1 MNREK
6 FGSRLGFIL
15 ISAGCAIGLGN
26 VYRFPII
33 TGSYGGALFVLIYI
47 AFLLLLGIPC
57 MTAELAVGRA
67 SQRSIASS
75 FDVLERKGQK
85 WHFMKYIGII
95 GNYLLMMF
103 YTTISGWMVLYFI
116 GYLNGSISAVP
127 GEKLGAFFGGMVTNS
142 PLIITAT
149 FGVILVCFG
158 ICSLG
163 LQKGVER
170 ITKYM
175 MIILF
180 ALMAGIAIYALTLDN
195 AAEGL
200 KFYLVPSLDG
210 IKEHGLWTVISA
222 AMGQAFFTLSI
233 GIGSIAIFG
242 SYIKKERRLLGEAIT
257 IVSLDTTIAL
267 MSGLIIFPAC
277 FTYNNGVTADAGTV
291 GASFLFTTLSS
302 IFNKMPG
309 GQIIGT
315 LFFLFM
321 IFAAV
326 STVIAVFENIMSFWL
341 ELTKLGRKKVAIINV
356 VLMLVLSLPCILG
369 FSYLSGVK
377 IGPKNIMD
385 IEDFIVSNVLLP
397 VGSLVYVLFCSHRF
411 GWGWK
416 NFNDEVNSGTKGLK
430 FPKALKIYM
439 QYILP
444 VIILVV
450 FVSGIVT
457 LFI

>member
-1 MNREK
+1 
-6 FGSRLGFIL
+6 
-15 ISAGCAIGLGN
+15 
-26 VYRFPII
+26 
-33 TGSYGGALFVLIYI
+33 
-47 AFLLLLGIPC
+47 
-57 MTAELAVGRA
+57 
-67 SQRSIASS
+67 
-75 FDVLERKGQK
+75 
-85 WHFMKYIGII
+85 
-95 GNYLLMMF
+95 
-103 YTTISGWMVLYFI
+103 
-116 GYLNGSISAVP
+116 
-127 GEKLGAFFGGMVTNS
+127 
-142 PLIITAT
+142 
-149 FGVILVCFG
+149 
-158 ICSLG
+158 
-163 LQKGVER
+163 
-170 ITKYM
+170 
-175 MIILF
+175 
-180 ALMAGIAIYALTLDN
+180 
-195 AAEGL
+195 
-200 KFYLVPSLDG
+200 
-210 IKEHGLWTVISA
+210 
-222 AMGQAFFTLSI
+222 
-233 GIGSIAIFG
+233 
-242 SYIKKERRLLGEAIT
+242 
-257 IVSLDTTIAL
+257 
-267 MSGLIIFPAC
+267 
-277 FTYNNGVTADAGTV
+277 
-291 GASFLFTTLSS
+291 
-302 IFNKMPG
+302 MPG